1 MPDLPELRD
10 VGNRYLLSYKPSMPK
25 FIIGLLGIMFRI
37 IVIVVDKYYCSV
49 DSGFNLFS
57 NIIFCIGQLFFWGS
71 LMEIN
76 DTYHNRKLMFL
87 RRVDMNDIESKPI
100 DRSVL
105 ASMSTL
111 KQYSHIYYVIK
122 NEYTIYKIGAE
133 VIWLVDHD
141 TNGHYYY
148 IDEIRNGRID
158 RVKYMDFEHFMDVLD
173 QINGHRDTFD
183 VVSIDKIVVPKKKK
197 KS

>member
-1 MPDLPELRD
+1 
-10 VGNRYLLSYKPSMPK
+10 MPK
-25 FIIGLLGIMFRI
+25 FIPGVLGILFRI
-37 IVIVVDKYYCSV
+37 IVIVIDKYYCSV

-57 NIIFCIGQLFFWGS
+57 NIIFFIGLLFFWNS
-71 LMEIN
+71 LMEMS

-87 RRVDMNDIESKPI
+87 KRVDINEIESKPV
-100 DRSVL
+100 DRSKIV
-105 ASMSTL
+105 SMSML

-122 NEYTIYKIGAE
+122 NEYTVHKIGAE

-148 IDEIRNGRID
+148 IDEIKDGQID
-158 RVKYMDFEHFMDVLD
+158 RIKYRDFEHFMDVLD

-183 VVSIDKIVVPKKKK
+183 VVSVDKIVVPKKKK
-197 KS
+197 KL